1 MDRSQKTLKRGEL
14 GVTETEEPTG
24 DDPGKPQEGFASQDD
39 PESGKGSGKAM
50 NADAK
55 MLDESKPASQKPSS
69 GKLEENKTD
78 YVEEDDPGERR
89 ESIEEEDTIKDLD

>member
-1 MDRSQKTLKRGEL
+1 
-14 GVTETEEPTG
+14 
-24 DDPGKPQEGFASQDD
+24 
-39 PESGKGSGKAM
+39 M